1 MEERKSLA
9 FGDLSKRT
17 YPRARTAQCLPP
29 QQVKDYVPA
38 SASALIVTGESN
50 HPTQYKTR
58 ICLQCRSRR

>member
-50 HPTQYKTR
+50 HPTQ
-58 ICLQCRSRR
+58 S